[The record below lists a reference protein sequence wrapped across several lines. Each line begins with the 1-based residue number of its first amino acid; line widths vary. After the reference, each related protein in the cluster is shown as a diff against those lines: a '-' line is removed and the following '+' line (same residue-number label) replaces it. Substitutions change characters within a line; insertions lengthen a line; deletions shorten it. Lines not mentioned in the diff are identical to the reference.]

1 MDCQITETGEILAL
15 VDLYRTQTADFHTI
29 LAKLL
34 PGGTVMWQERFS
46 WLSSGLKVRAA
57 VGEEAIYTIEGQEG
71 QQDAKSGEH
80 TNAYFV
86 ARSLIDGTI
95 LHQRHVQPLDGEFH
109 DQSTENDNL
118 QLTSSEKWIVYK
130 KKNREVH
137 MFATTDQGTLS
148 YGAYAMSRG
157 TLVRSKIKDQVWVV
171 GYNFRKHF
179 TSLELLSDREGMLEN
194 QGIPM
199 ADRYFISTRNSH
211 GYGIGFDPD
220 RTLLFRI
227 FKDPL
232 PVIHVIN
239 LKRDQKYVHHLW
251 DPEDDIELR
260 DTLIKEHYGT
270 PVTLPARLGK
280 ETGSRR
286 ALDIFVPWTTK
297 NTDYCGIMDDY
308 LVYQSAEE
316 EMLLVLDFWPVW

>member
-1 MDCQITETGEILAL
+1 MDCQITESGEILAL
-15 VDLYRTQTADFHTI
+15 VDLYRTQTTDFHTI

-46 WLSSGLKVRAA
+46 WLSSGLKIRAA
-57 VGEEAIYTIEGQEG
+57 VGKEAIYTIEGREG
-71 QQDAKSGEH
+71 KQDAQSGEH

-95 LHQRHVQPLDGEFH
+95 LHQRHVQPLDGGFH
-109 DQSTENDNL
+109 DQSTENEKL
-118 QLTSSEKWIVYK
+118 HLTSSEKWIIFK
-130 KKNREVH
+130 KKKREVH

-171 GYNFRKHF
+171 GHNFRKRF
-179 TSLELLSDREGMLEN
+179 TTLDLLSPREGMLAN

-199 ADRYFISTRNSH
+199 ANRYFIYRKPY

-220 RTLLFRI
+220 RMLLFRI
-227 FKDPL
+227 FEDPL

-239 LKRDQKYVHHLW
+239 LKRDEKDVHHLW
-251 DPEDDIELR
+251 DPEEHKELR
-260 DTLIKEHYGT
+260 STLIKEDYGT
-270 PVTLPARLGK
+270 AVTLPARLAK

-286 ALDIFVPWTTK
+286 GLDIFCPWTTK

-308 LVYQSAEE
+308 LVYYSAEE